1 LISLDPKASADRHA
15 CAFWCFSSNS
25 LSSPL
30 VLLFLQE
37 IFDAQAL
44 LNNKKEAVV
53 ALPEGSEMLPKD
65 EQGSGASPVI
75 QTSTGLGANVDT
87 KHGITAKQIKT
98 IILHA
103 DFRHDEARK

>member
-1 LISLDPKASADRHA
+1 
-15 CAFWCFSSNS
+15 
-25 LSSPL
+25 
-30 VLLFLQE
+30 
-37 IFDAQAL
+37 
-44 LNNKKEAVV
+44 
-53 ALPEGSEMLPKD
+53 MLPKD

-75 QTSTGLGANVDT
+75 QTSTGLDANVDT

>member
-1 LISLDPKASADRHA
+1 MRFGVFLPLPYPPP
-15 CAFWCFSSNS
+15 
-25 LSSPL
+25 LSYF
-30 VLLFLQE
+30 FLQE

-75 QTSTGLGANVDT
+75 QTSTGLDANVDT

-103 DFRHDEARK
+103 DFRHDEARKRK